1 MIKILR
7 EVAEQRL
14 KLKKDDFQIQLS
26 STLMKKAVDDVN
38 KTIGDD
44 KIMQNEMM
52 NEFKY
57 VMFGK
62 EFTIR
67 NRAYRD
73 NTNDED
79 VEEVLYKFA
88 CKEQK

>member
-1 MIKILR
+1 MIKILE
-7 EVAEQRL
+7 EVAAQRML
-14 KLKKDDFQIQLS
+14 LNKKEFQIQLS

-38 KTIGDD
+38 KTIGED
-44 KIMQNEMM
+44 KLNQNEMM

-67 NRAYRD
+67 NIGYRD
-73 NTNDED
+73 DTNDED
-79 VEEVLYKFA
+79 VEEALYKFA
-88 CKEQK
+88 FR

>member
-1 MIKILR
+1 MIKILE
-7 EVAEQRL
+7 EVAAQRMRL
-14 KLKKDDFQIQLS
+14 NKEEFQIQLS
-26 STLMKKAVDDVN
+26 STLMKKAIDDVN
-38 KTIGDD
+38 ITIGEE
-44 KIMQNEMM
+44 KLKQNEMM

-79 VEEVLYKFA
+79 VEEALYKFA
-88 CKEQK
+88 CL